1 MSTILY
7 EDAWAVVSLDASRGL
22 VRYTRTALA
31 YGSLVEVARS
41 FDGVRG
47 IGTRITP
54 GLKLLVDVRLA
65 PPRND
70 PAFES
75 RSMAALQGL
84 AQKFTRV
91 ATLVRTA
98 VGKLQTTRLA
108 KERGTD
114 AHAFDDEAAA
124 LAYLD
129 VV

>member
-1 MSTILY
+1 MLAILY
-7 EDAWAVVSLDASRGL
+7 EDAWAVVSLDATRGL
-22 VRYTRTALA
+22 VRYTRTAVPYA
-31 YGSLVEVARS
+31 SLVEVERS

-47 IGTRITP
+47 IGARLTP

-75 RSMAALQGL
+75 RSMTALQGL
-84 AQKFTRV
+84 TRRFAKV

-98 VGKLQTTRLA
+98 VGKLQTARLA
-108 KERGTD
+108 KERGGD
-114 AHAFDDEAAA
+114 AHAFDDEGAA
-124 LAYLD
+124 LAYLE